1 MKRHFLLLTLALCA
15 ITSFAKDIKT
25 IIVTTNPQMHCEAC
39 ENKIKSN
46 MRFEKGI
53 KAIETNISRQ
63 EVTLTYDADKTTP
76 EKLMKGFEKIGYT
89 ATVKTGWTRS
99 KLAARN
105 SRQVAD
111 QNRIAATRHRR
122 AAANNRQT
130 VRRNRTAAKSNRQD
144 VNKTAKIAAKPNAV
158 RRSKTGI
165 DLKTKNT
172 RQGKALPCCNLNFN
186 VTRLTSN
193 NNLPAFYLT
202 CIL

>member
-53 KAIETNISRQ
+53 KAIETDISRQ

-89 ATVKTGWTRS
+89 ATVKTGCDKKQTCCEKAQADCS
-99 KLAARN
+99 KQQAN
-105 SRQVAD
+105 CEKK
-111 QNRIAATRHRR
+111 QNCCEKA
-122 AAANNRQT
+122 QT
-130 VRRNRTAAKSNRQD
+130 GCKQD
-144 VNKTAKIAAKPNAV
+144 CKNC
-158 RRSKTGI
+158 SKTE
-165 DLKTKNT
+165 
-172 RQGKALPCCNLNFN
+172 CCKKK
-186 VTRLTSN
+186 
-193 NNLPAFYLT
+193 
-202 CIL
+202 

>member
-1 MKRHFLLLTLALCA
+1 MALCA

-89 ATVKTGWTRS
+89 ATVKTGCDKKQTCCEKQQAS
-99 KLAARN
+99 CG
-105 SRQVAD
+105 

-130 VRRNRTAAKSNRQD
+130 VRKNRTAATSNRQN

-158 RRSKTGI
+158 RRSKTQTG
-165 DLKTKNT
+165 
-172 RQGKALPCCNLNFN
+172 
-186 VTRLTSN
+186 
-193 NNLPAFYLT
+193 
-202 CIL
+202 

>member
-1 MKRHFLLLTLALCA
+1 MALCA

-89 ATVKTGWTRS
+89 ATVKTGCDKKQTCCEKQQAS
-99 KLAARN
+99 CG
-105 SRQVAD
+105 

-130 VRRNRTAAKSNRQD
+130 VRRNRTAATSNRQN

-158 RRSKTGI
+158 RRSKTQTG
-165 DLKTKNT
+165 
-172 RQGKALPCCNLNFN
+172 
-186 VTRLTSN
+186 
-193 NNLPAFYLT
+193 
-202 CIL
+202 